1 LVSARAAQLAKPR
14 YRAVVVGTGF
24 GGAVAACR
32 LAQAGIDVAV
42 LERGRRY
49 PPGSFPRDVVGDDGL
64 LWHRGAG
71 LYDIRPLN
79 DMLVVQAAGY
89 GGGSLVYANVNFRP
103 PPDLF
108 ADGWPAPYSR
118 GALDPYYDLVAHM
131 LDVRPVATTPIPTK
145 TQVMVDAARRLGRSR
160 QTFRPNLAVTFGD
173 PAAPPRPNQFGAMQA
188 ACTGCGECI
197 VGCNVGAKNTLDL
210 TYLAAAERHGADVAT
225 GSEVTGLDDIGGGFR
240 IHYRDPSAGRAASD
254 HTVEAGSVF
263 LCLGAVNTT
272 ELLLRCRDQHRTLPR
287 LSDRLGE
294 GYSGNGDFL
303 AFVPGASAG
312 FEPAHGPTI
321 TMASVHDRTIDGER
335 AWFVLEEG
343 GYPPQLARLVPLVD
357 AGLLATLAERDL
369 QPDVRHHATRDADL
383 SARHL
388 ARDDTAVML
397 VMGRDRADGRI
408 ELVGN
413 AHRLHVRW
421 DTPANLALYAAQ
433 AAACG
438 EVAAELGGRLTL
450 PAPWRYL
457 GQPISVHNL
466 GGCRMADDP
475 ARGVVDADGSVFG
488 YPGLHV
494 LDGAILPTATGAN
507 PSATIAAI
515 AERCIEHAI
524 RRMTGA
530 EAWKAPES
538 ASAHRRAVPED
549 GVVVPAGGTP
559 PLRAP
564 SGGVRYVE
572 TMHGEARIPVGD
584 NESGPVR
591 RFRFRVT
598 STAVDVGHFVADPT
612 HPTTLSGTVW
622 VDGLTGAAGAPVVGG
637 TFHLFPDSDDPLT
650 RIMSYVVPFR
660 APGDGRLWVVRGRK
674 VVGGGRIRDLWRALT
689 TMEATVGPAAGP
701 APGPSGEAGW
711 ARIDTAAVA
720 RMLASFRVIG
730 GDGRMGA
737 ARGLLSF
744 YRFFGVTIARLYVAG
759 LRARW
764 AGGRRP

>member
-1 LVSARAAQLAKPR
+1 VAAATHLGKHR
-14 YRAVVVGTGF
+14 YRAAVVGSGF

-32 LAQAGIDVAV
+32 LAQAGIDIAV

-49 PPGSFPRDVVGDDGL
+49 PPGSFPRHVVGDDAL

-71 LYDIRPLN
+71 VYDIRPLN

-103 PPDLF
+103 PADLF
-108 ADGWPAPYSR
+108 EDGWPAPYSR
-118 GALDPYYDLVAHM
+118 HVLDPYYDLVAHM
-131 LDVRPVATTPIPTK
+131 LDVRPVATSPIPTK
-145 TQVMVDAARRLGRSR
+145 TQVMADAARRLGRSR

-173 PAAPPRPNQFGAMQA
+173 PAAPPGPNRFGAPQA

-210 TYLAAAERHGADVAT
+210 TYLFAAERHGAEVAT
-225 GSEVTGLDDIGGGFR
+225 GSEVTSLDDIGGAFR
-240 IHYRDPSAGRAASD
+240 IHYRDPSEGRAAPD
-254 HTVEAGSVF
+254 HTVEADCVF

-287 LSDRLGE
+287 LSERLGE

-303 AFVPGASAG
+303 AFVPDAATG
-312 FEPAHGPTI
+312 FQPAQGPTI

-343 GYPPQLARLVPLVD
+343 GYPRQLARLVPLVD

-369 QPDVRHHATRDADL
+369 ELDIRPHATRDADL

-408 ELVGN
+408 ELVGDG
-413 AHRLHVRW
+413 HRLHVRW
-421 DTPANLALYAAQ
+421 DTPANLPLYAAE

-475 ARGVVDADGSVFG
+475 ARGVVDADGRVFG
-488 YPGLHV
+488 YPGLYV

-507 PSATIAAI
+507 PSATIAAV
-515 AERCIEHAI
+515 AERCIERAI
-524 RRMTGA
+524 RRMTGD
-530 EAWKAPES
+530 ERWKAPEA
-538 ASAHRRAVPED
+538 ASVLRPAVPED
-549 GVVVPAGGTP
+549 GVVVPQAGTP

-572 TMHGEARIPVGD
+572 TMHGEAPVPLGD
-584 NESGPVR
+584 DASGHAR
-591 RFRFRVT
+591 RFRFSVT
-598 STAVDVGHFVADPT
+598 SIAVDVGHFVADPT

-622 VDGLTGAAGAPVVGG
+622 VDGLTGRAGAPVVGG
-637 TFHLFPDSDDPLT
+637 TFHLFPDSDEPLT
-650 RIMSYVVPFR
+650 RVMSYVVPFR
-660 APGDGRLWVVRGRK
+660 APVDGRLWVVRGRK
-674 VVGGGRIRDLWRALT
+674 VVGGHRIRDLWRALT
-689 TMEATVGPAAGP
+689 TMEVTVRPAEGA
-701 APGPSGEAGW
+701 ASEASGEVGW
-711 ARIDTAAVA
+711 GRIDTAAVA

-744 YRFFGVTIARLYVAG
+744 YRFFGVTVARLYVAG

-764 AGGRRP
+764 RAGRRS